1 MVDPLPPFDL
11 HVSFDWRTQIYGFEG
26 QWMEG
31 RPDDGYKIVLPG
43 VKEAWPLEWNGH
55 SRPISPTGI
64 TVDDCDLLRD
74 RVFRV
79 IRGQEVVMRGIVSE
93 LQTSARRAQH
103 FESLEDLFDALAMGD
118 EIAELGTLPFRIPL
132 DTDTFADDTPD
143 GPRPDHEETG
153 PAPNNRAPLSY
164 FRLFR
169 STHAFWQKLQSLD
182 KLGAVNTSEV
192 HRRRERS

>member
-1 MVDPLPPFDL
+1 
-11 HVSFDWRTQIYGFEG
+11 
-26 QWMEG
+26 
-31 RPDDGYKIVLPG
+31 
-43 VKEAWPLEWNGH
+43 
-55 SRPISPTGI
+55 
-64 TVDDCDLLRD
+64 
-74 RVFRV
+74 
-79 IRGQEVVMRGIVSE
+79 MRGIVSE